1 MVYIRCDISFLHVS
15 HDLYSCSLIH
25 IVFMGIKQ
33 VEQSLL
39 DSISR
44 PNVLGVSV
52 DNKLGNAYSP
62 RAAKNRLCVLSGGTS
77 S

>member
-1 MVYIRCDISFLHVS
+1 MVYIRCDISFLLVS
-15 HDLYSCSLIH
+15 HDLYSLAH
-25 IVFMGIKQ
+25 IQLMGIDQ

-52 DNKLGNAYSP
+52 DNDLGNA
-62 RAAKNRLCVLSGGTS
+62 
-77 S
+77 

>member
-25 IVFMGIKQ
+25 IV
-33 VEQSLL
+33 EQSLL

-52 DNKLGNAYSP
+52 DNEMHTLLELRETEFVFFRGCLLVEGFSP
-62 RAAKNRLCVLSGGTS
+62 E
-77 S
+77 